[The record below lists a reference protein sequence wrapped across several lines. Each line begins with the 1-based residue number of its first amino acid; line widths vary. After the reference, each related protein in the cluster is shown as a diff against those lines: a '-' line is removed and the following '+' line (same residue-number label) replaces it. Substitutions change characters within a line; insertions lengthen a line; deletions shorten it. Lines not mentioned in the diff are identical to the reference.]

1 MAKPVEADLPMV
13 RDVRRLMSGKPLIG
27 ALGSAILLRRD
38 RYVAATRPVGDI
50 AQLVP
55 ALAAL
60 YRLQA

>member
-1 MAKPVEADLPMV
+1 MV